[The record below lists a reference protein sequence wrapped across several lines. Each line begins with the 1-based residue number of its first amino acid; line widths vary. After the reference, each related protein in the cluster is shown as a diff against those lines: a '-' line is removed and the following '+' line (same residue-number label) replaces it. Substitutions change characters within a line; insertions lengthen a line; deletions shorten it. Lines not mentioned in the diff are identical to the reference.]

1 MKSAERQEHIAALIE
16 ERGFLSVGELGELCH
31 VSEMTIRRDLER
43 LSALKRVQRTHGGAV
58 ALRSASSGDGNAR
71 QSARVAG
78 LLHERLDVL
87 ITTTQDPRYDVLTP
101 ELAGR
106 SAPLIA
112 ESLPIQGAE
121 TLVAVDDY
129 QAGLSLGVSAGRYVQ
144 DHFGGHAC
152 VLDLTYHLS
161 NTQARSRG
169 FLDGVR
175 QTVSELDDVL
185 SLNPQ
190 SRGDMA
196 YQLTRDA
203 LSVHPDTNVIFAI
216 NDTQAWGA
224 IRACK
229 DLGLAPEGT
238 IVCTF
243 GLEGAT
249 LRDELMDG
257 EYCRFGL
264 AMFPEI
270 MGQTLVEAAIAAYN
284 RRPLPLRLSTPF
296 AVLTKET
303 LPRFY
308 ARTEDGW
315 QLRPEAVRGRLT
327 LPANPDGSAQEP
339 DAVRPSRIGIMI
351 RFMEHEWYRN
361 IVTAMRTHASPLGIE
376 IVVLDLEQTLKEE
389 LELRRREIARCAAQE
404 VAAGD
409 VILMD
414 GGPTAG
420 YLAEELRSRRDITVI
435 SNAVRA
441 LDALADVP
449 DITLISTG
457 GVLRRTTGVLVGP
470 TAESALRTLRGDK
483 LFLMVAGITL
493 DFGLSHTDIGEVT
506 IKQAMIRSARE
517 IILLADHTCFGHES
531 MIQVAPPTVVHK
543 LVTDNALP
551 ASWRLDLSKLGIQ
564 VALACA

>member
-284 RRPLPLRLSTPF
+284 HRPLPLRLSTPF

-315 QLRPEAVRGRLT
+315 QLR
-327 LPANPDGSAQEP
+327 
-339 DAVRPSRIGIMI
+339 
-351 RFMEHEWYRN
+351 
-361 IVTAMRTHASPLGIE
+361 
-376 IVVLDLEQTLKEE
+376 
-389 LELRRREIARCAAQE
+389 
-404 VAAGD
+404 
-409 VILMD
+409 
-414 GGPTAG
+414 
-420 YLAEELRSRRDITVI
+420 
-435 SNAVRA
+435 
-441 LDALADVP
+441 
-449 DITLISTG
+449 
-457 GVLRRTTGVLVGP
+457 
-470 TAESALRTLRGDK
+470 
-483 LFLMVAGITL
+483 
-493 DFGLSHTDIGEVT
+493 
-506 IKQAMIRSARE
+506 
-517 IILLADHTCFGHES
+517 
-531 MIQVAPPTVVHK
+531 
-543 LVTDNALP
+543 
-551 ASWRLDLSKLGIQ
+551 
-564 VALACA
+564 

>member
-1 MKSAERQEHIAALIE
+1 MKSAERQERVAALIE

-58 ALRSASSGDGNAR
+58 ALRPALSVDANAR

-144 DHFGGHAC
+144 EHFGGHAC

-216 NDTQAWGA
+216 NDTQAGGA

-229 DLGLAPEGT
+229 DLGIAPER
-238 IVCTF
+238 IILCTF

-284 RRPLPLRLSTPF
+284 RRPLPPRLSTPF
-296 AVLTKET
+296 AVLTRET

-308 ARTEDGW
+308 ARAEDGW
-315 QLRPEAVRGRLT
+315 QLRPEAVRERLT
-327 LPANPDGSAQEP
+327 LPGNPDSSAQEP
-339 DAVRPSRIGIMI
+339 DAALPSRIGIMI

-376 IVVLDLEQTLKEE
+376 IVVLDLEQTLKDE
-389 LELRRREIARCAAQE
+389 LDLRRQEIARCAAQE

-409 VILMD
+409 VILID

-449 DITLISTG
+449 EIILISTG
-457 GVLRRTTGVLVGP
+457 GVLRRSTGVLVGP
-470 TAESALRTLRGDK
+470 TAESALRALRADK

-517 IILLADHTCFGHES
+517 VILLADHTCFGHES